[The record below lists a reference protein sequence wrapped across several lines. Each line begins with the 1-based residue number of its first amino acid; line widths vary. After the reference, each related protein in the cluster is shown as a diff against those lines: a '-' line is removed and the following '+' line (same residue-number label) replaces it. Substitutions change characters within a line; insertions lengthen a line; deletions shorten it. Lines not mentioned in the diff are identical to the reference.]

1 LTALPAAEQRLREL
15 TAGDVQQ
22 TLDALAERL
31 STRSLQIL
39 RNCLERAIRHAEI
52 RDLVGRN
59 VAAVVKSPKGIAGRP
74 SKSLTLAQA
83 QALLQAPRIR
93 VCTPTWSSQ

>member
-1 LTALPAAEQRLREL
+1 VEGRIGRGSCTGRRSSRCRNPWAISSSGNSPP
-15 TAGDVQQ
+15 GDVQQ

-59 VAAVVKSPKGIAGRP
+59 VAAVVKSR
-74 SKSLTLAQA
+74 
-83 QALLQAPRIR
+83 RE
-93 VCTPTWSSQ
+93 